1 MTTQNSINSPQPF
14 AVAIGGTGLNSLT
27 AHGILIG
34 EGTSAVSPI
43 VLTNGELLIGS
54 TGADPVGATIT
65 AGSGISVTNGAGTIT
80 IANTGPAAFTWSTV
94 TGSTQAIT
102 ANNGYVSNDG
112 ATLVTFTLP
121 AVLSTN
127 LGDTFIIVGLGSG
140 GWVLDQNASQLIHFG
155 NVVTTT
161 GTGGSLASSNQYD
174 SISVTCIVTNTTW
187 SVLEAV
193 GNITYV

>member
-1 MTTQNSINSPQPF
+1 MTTQNSINAPMPF

-94 TGSTQAIT
+94 TSSTQAIT

-121 AVLSTN
+121 SVLSTN

-140 GWVLDQNASQLIHFG
+140 GWKLVQNASQSIQFG
-155 NVVTTT
+155 SVSTTAGVT
-161 GTGGSLASSNQYD
+161 GYLASSNQFD
-174 SISVTCIVTNTTW
+174 NVKIVSTGTDTW
-187 SVLEAV
+187 AVLEAV

>member
-1 MTTQNSINSPQPF
+1 MTTQNSINAPMPF

-94 TGSTQAIT
+94 TSSTQAIT

-121 AVLSTN
+121 AVSSTN

-140 GWVLDQNASQLIHFG
+140 LWKLAQNASQSIQFG
-155 NVVTTT
+155 NVSTTAGVT
-161 GTGGSLASSNQYD
+161 GYLASSNQFD
-174 SISVTCIVTNTTW
+174 NVKIVSTGTDTW
-187 SVLEAV
+187 AVLEAV
-193 GNITYV
+193 GNITYA

>member
-14 AVAIGGTGLNSLT
+14 AVAIGGTGLATLT

-43 VLTNGELLIGS
+43 VLTNGEILIGS

-94 TGSTQAIT
+94 TSSTQAIT

-121 AVLSTN
+121 AALSTN

-140 GWVLDQNASQLIHFG
+140 LWKLAQNASQSIQFG
-155 NVVTTT
+155 NVSTTAGVT
-161 GTGGSLASSNQYD
+161 GYLASSNQFD
-174 SISVTCIVTNTTW
+174 NVKIVSTGTDTW
-187 SVLEAV
+187 AVLEAV
-193 GNITYV
+193 GNITYA

>member
-14 AVAIGGTGLNSLT
+14 AVAIGGTGLATLT

-94 TGSTQAIT
+94 TSSTQAIT

-121 AVLSTN
+121 AALSTN

-140 GWVLDQNASQLIHFG
+140 LWKLAQNASQSIQFG
-155 NVVTTT
+155 NVSTTAGVT
-161 GTGGSLASSNQYD
+161 GYLASSNQFD
-174 SISVTCIVTNTTW
+174 NVKIVSTGTDTW
-187 SVLEAV
+187 AVLEAV
-193 GNITYV
+193 GNITYA